1 MGIMNIFAF
10 QILGAAILM
19 MLYACAVPLS
29 EERRG
34 GRGYEML
41 RGVGN
46 MMQNGPGD
54 EEERDCPCLD
64 CWDPCI
70 HFGVEEERGG
80 GNEIQRG
87 EGGGREGGYAM
98 QRRGGGKGIVGCD
111 LDNKLQEGGWLEL
124 VDEC

>member
-1 MGIMNIFAF
+1 MGETKRNGIVHVWIVVS
-10 QILGAAILM
+10 
-19 MLYACAVPLS
+19 LYTLRS
-29 EERRG
+29 EEERG
-34 GRGYEML
+34 GLNKE
-41 RGVGN
+41 
-46 MMQNGPGD
+46 MQNGG
-54 EEERDCPCLD
+54 EETEMQR
-64 CWDPCI
+64 
-70 HFGVEEERGG
+70 GTETEMQRGG